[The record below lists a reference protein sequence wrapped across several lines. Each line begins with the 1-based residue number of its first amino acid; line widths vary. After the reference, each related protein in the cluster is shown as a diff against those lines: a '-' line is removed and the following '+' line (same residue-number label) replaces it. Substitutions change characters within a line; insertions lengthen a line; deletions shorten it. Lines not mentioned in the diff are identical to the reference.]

1 MPYPTSPRLRFDELG
16 PDDADFI
23 LRLTNSEGWLRYIG
37 DRGVRSREDAI
48 RYIEDS
54 PRRLYRDHGYGL
66 WRISLIDDPT
76 PMGLCGLVRRDS
88 LPGPDLGF
96 ALLPEFWGQGYAR
109 EAAEATL
116 GFVRDTLLL
125 PGLLAIC
132 QQDNAASLGLL
143 EGLGF
148 ARIGTFANADGKP
161 LCKLEIDLRS
171 NPSES
176 PGRGEAQPQRP
187 SHTDLVGEGV

>member
-1 MPYPTSPRLRFDELG
+1 MPCPTSPRLRFDELS

-37 DRGVRSREDAI
+37 DRGVRSRDDAI
-48 RYIEDS
+48 RYIEDG
-54 PRRLYRDHGYGL
+54 PRRLYRESGYGL
-66 WRISLIDDPT
+66 WRISRIDDPT

-96 ALLPEFWGQGYAR
+96 AFLPEFWGQGYAR

-116 GFVRDTLLL
+116 AFVRDALQL

-143 EGLGF
+143 AHLGF
-148 ARIGTFANADGKP
+148 RHVERFRHSDGLT
-161 LCKLEIDLRS
+161 LCKLELRF
-171 NPSES
+171 
-176 PGRGEAQPQRP
+176 
-187 SHTDLVGEGV
+187 